1 METSNTQKIK
11 KFLPSKK
18 FAIIIGILVL
28 ALVIVLVLSKFTG
41 SRDIFNR
48 ERKALFT
55 SNGTVSDLVTQDSN
69 GNSIADWEE
78 TLWGLDP
85 LGDGETNK
93 AIIVQKKIDG
103 GIDVNSEGDENL
115 TETDKFSRDLFSTIL
130 ALQQSGSLTE
140 EAITNLAAAIGDD
153 VDTKHV
159 ASKIYTEANF
169 TLISPSYSR
178 KQTYASAMRD
188 LIEEHSDPALGSE
201 LMLIA
206 TGMGEGGE
214 TVMEKLTPIANAHAA
229 LAEGLT
235 TIPTPSDI
243 LPQVVKLANAE
254 AKMAVTLPQIQNIY
268 KDALGGMVGLDDFVK
283 ASTDA
288 NDASTVIRVYFFGK

>member
-1 METSNTQKIK
+1 MK

-18 FAIIIGILVL
+18 FAIIIGLVVV
-28 ALVIVLVLSKFTG
+28 ALVAVLVLSTYSS

-85 LGDGETNK
+85 NADGETNK
-93 AIIVQKKIDG
+93 AIITQKKIDG
-103 GIDVNSEGDENL
+103 GIDVNNEGDEEL

-140 EAITNLAAAIGDD
+140 EAITNLASAIGDD
-153 VDTKHV
+153 VDAKHV
-159 ASKIYTEANF
+159 ASKTYTEADF
-169 TLISPSYSR
+169 TVISPSYSR
-178 KQTYASAMRD
+178 KQTYAGAMRD
-188 LIEEHSDPALGSE
+188 LIEEYSDENMGSE
-201 LMLIA
+201 LVLIA

-214 TVMEKLTPIANAHAA
+214 TAMRKLTPIAAAHAA

-243 LPQVVKLANAE
+243 LPQVIKLANAE
-254 AKMAVTLPQIQNIY
+254 AKMAVTLPQVQNIY

-283 ASTDA
+283 ASRDA
-288 NDASTVIRVYFFGK
+288 NDASTVIRVYFFGE